1 LAFQYRSLSP
11 KFTQHPFAPDS
22 LMRLSNFVT
31 SIWAFLRASEEAR
44 SVSGEVVE

>member
-1 LAFQYRSLSP
+1 
-11 KFTQHPFAPDS
+11 
-22 LMRLSNFVT
+22 MRLSNFVT